1 MMNHPLP
8 PYTHIPG
15 VTPHPIRD
23 PAGHSYQPPRSLA
36 EILES
41 SRNESRVTLENLD
54 REPEFSEAVTLFNA
68 GYYWE
73 AHEAWESLW
82 HRAGRSGPTADFVKG
97 LIKLA
102 AAGVKLREHNPDGV
116 ERHAR
121 RAGELFESVKSEYSG
136 EMGTTL
142 VVALPRL
149 IALAERIEHQPP
161 AFPEDRTGKPVV
173 VLPRLPHGL
182 AQASTL

>member
-1 MMNHPLP
+1 MDRSLP

-23 PAGHSYQPPRSLA
+23 PAGHSFQPPRSLA
-36 EILES
+36 EVLES
-41 SRNESRVTLENLD
+41 SRNEPAVSLENLTG
-54 REPEFSEAVTLFNA
+54 EPEFSWAVTLFSA

-82 HRAGRSGPTADFVKG
+82 HRAGRTGPAADFLKG

-102 AAGVKLREHNPDGV
+102 AAGVKLREHNADGV

-121 RAGELFESVKSEYSG
+121 RAGELFTSVESELFKGSCEG
-136 EMGTTL
+136 L
-142 VVALPRL
+142 AHAWPRL
-149 IALAERIEHQPP
+149 IALAERLVQQPP
-161 AFPEDRTGKPVV
+161 PFPEDRTGKPVV
-173 VLPRLPHGL
+173 ALPRLPH
-182 AQASTL
+182 AMAPEATP